1 MEAGARGLTS
11 ISVKTRVRPDG
22 TLQVAVSTGLP
33 ESDVDVL
40 LVIRPA
46 NPGSANAGTAH
57 SWPANFFDNT
67 FGSLADEPLV
77 RPPELN
83 YEAREKLL

>member
-1 MEAGARGLTS
+1 MTS

-33 ESDVDVL
+33 ESEVDVL

-46 NPGSANAGTAH
+46 DLGSANAGAAH
-57 SWPANFFDNT
+57 SWPASFFDNT
-67 FGSLADEPLV
+67 FGSLADDPLV
-77 RPPELN
+77 RPPEPS
-83 YEAREKLL
+83 YEAHEKLL

>member
-1 MEAGARGLTS
+1 MTS

-33 ESDVDVL
+33 ESDVEVL

-57 SWPANFFDNT
+57 PWPVNFFDTT
-67 FGSLADEPLV
+67 FGSLADDPLV